1 MSKKK
6 IILPESTIFPERTK
20 VNHNDELLLVNKR
33 LAQQIE
39 ERKKR
44 ASELVIANAELAYQ
58 NDEKEKRAAELVIAN
73 TELAYQ
79 NQEKEDRAAELVIAN
94 TELAYQNNEKQKR
107 ADELSIA
114 NSELLFQN
122 KEKEKRAAELVVA
135 NTELAYQNQEK
146 EDRAAELVIA
156 NTELAYQNKE
166 KEKRA
171 AELLIANT
179 ELTFQ
184 NNEKEKR
191 AAELVVANTEL
202 AYQNNEKQK
211 RADELSIANSEL
223 LFQNKEKEKR
233 AAELVIANTE
243 LAYQNHEKEDR
254 AAELVIA
261 NTELAYQN
269 NEKQK
274 RADELSVANSELLFQ
289 NKEKEKRAAEL
300 ILANNEL
307 EAFTY
312 ISSHHLQEPLRKI
325 QVFSNRI
332 STDENQN
339 LTEKGKYYF
348 ERIEVAASHMQA
360 LINDLLTYSRTS
372 VTEKKF
378 EKTSINDVVNKVL
391 EDLKEEILLKK
402 AIIEVSGNGN
412 AFIIPS
418 QFHQLICNLISNSL
432 KFSIIEK
439 APHITIKILY
449 TKPKTK
455 KNKSL
460 ADYCHIIISDNG
472 IGFDPQFESRVFEM
486 FQQLNSK
493 TDYKGTGIGL
503 AIAKK
508 IVENHNG
515 IITAT
520 GKLNHGAKFDI
531 YIPVVL

>member
-1 MSKKK
+1 MSEKK
-6 IILPESTIFPERTK
+6 IIPADENTFPDKNKT
-20 VNHNDELLLVNKR
+20 NHNDELLLVNKR

-44 ASELVIANAELAYQ
+44 AAELIIANKELAFQ
-58 NDEKEKRAAELVIAN
+58 NKEKEKRAAELVIAN

-79 NQEKEDRAAELVIAN
+79 NQEKEDRAAELIIAN
-94 TELAYQNNEKQKR
+94 KELT
-107 ADELSIA
+107 
-114 NSELLFQN
+114 F
-122 KEKEKRAAELVVA
+122 
-135 NTELAYQNQEK
+135 QNQEK
-146 EDRAAELVIA
+146 GKRAAELVIA

-171 AELLIANT
+171 AELLIANA
-179 ELTFQ
+179 ELAYQ
-184 NNEKEKR
+184 NQEKEDR
-191 AAELVVANTEL
+191 AAELVIANTEL
-202 AYQNNEKQK
+202 AYQNKEKQK

-243 LAYQNHEKEDR
+243 LAYQNQEKEDR

-261 NTELAYQN
+261 NKELTFQNKEKEKRAAELVIANKELAYQN
-269 NEKQK
+269 KEKEK
-274 RADELSVANSELLFQ
+274 RAAELLTANTELTFQ
-289 NKEKEKRAAEL
+289 NNEKEKRAAEL

-325 QVFSNRI
+325 QVFADRI
-332 STDENQN
+332 STDEHQN
-339 LTEKGKYYF
+339 LTDKGKYYF
-348 ERIEVAASHMQA
+348 ERIEVAAFHMQA

-378 EKTSINDVVNKVL
+378 ENVNLNTTIDKVL
-391 EDLKEEILLKK
+391 EDLKKEIITKK
-402 AIIEVSGNGN
+402 AVVEISGNCR
-412 AFIIPS
+412 AFIIQS
-418 QFHQLICNLISNSL
+418 QFYQLIYNLVSNSL
-432 KFSIIEK
+432 KFSTKEK
-439 APHITIKILY
+439 VPHITIESVY
-449 TKPKTK
+449 TKPTTK
-455 KNKSL
+455 KNKSS

-486 FQQLNSK
+486 FQQLNNK

-503 AIAKK
+503 AISKK

-515 IITAT
+515 VITAT
-520 GKLNHGAKFDI
+520 GKLHHGAKFDI
-531 YIPVVL
+531 YIPVV

>member
-1 MSKKK
+1 MTKKK
-6 IILPESTIFPERTK
+6 IILPETTTFTERNKT
-20 VNHNDELLLVNKR
+20 NHNDELLLVNKR

-44 ASELVIANAELAYQ
+44 AAELIIANKELAFQ
-58 NDEKEKRAAELVIAN
+58 NQEKENRAAELVIAN
-73 TELAYQ
+73 TELAFQ

-94 TELAYQNNEKQKR
+94 KELAYQNNEKQKR

-122 KEKEKRAAELVVA
+122 KEKENRAAELVIA
-135 NTELAYQNQEK
+135 NTELAFQNQEK

-156 NTELAYQNKE
+156 NTELAYQNNE

-171 AELLIANT
+171 AELLIANE

-184 NNEKEKR
+184 NN
-191 AAELVVANTEL
+191 
-202 AYQNNEKQK
+202 
-211 RADELSIANSEL
+211 
-223 LFQNKEKEKR
+223 
-233 AAELVIANTE
+233 
-243 LAYQNHEKEDR
+243 
-254 AAELVIA
+254 
-261 NTELAYQN
+261 
-269 NEKQK
+269 
-274 RADELSVANSELLFQ
+274 
-289 NKEKEKRAAEL
+289 EKEKRAAEL

-332 STDENQN
+332 TTDELQN

-348 ERIEVAASHMQA
+348 ERIEVAAFHMQA

-378 EKTSINDVVNKVL
+378 EKVDLNDVINKVL
-391 EDLKEEILLKK
+391 EDLEKEIIAKEAVIEI
-402 AIIEVSGNGN
+402 SGNCT
-412 AFIIPS
+412 AYIIPS

-432 KFSIIEK
+432 KFSTTDK
-439 APHITIKILY
+439 PPHITIESLY
-449 TKPKTK
+449 TKPKK
-455 KNKSL
+455 KNRS
-460 ADYCHIIISDNG
+460 AVDYCHIIIKDNG
-472 IGFDPQFESRVFEM
+472 IGFDPQFENRVFEM

-503 AIAKK
+503 AISKK

-520 GKLNHGAKFDI
+520 GKLYHGAKFDI
-531 YIPVVL
+531 YIPVMQ

>member
-1 MSKKK
+1 MTKKK
-6 IILPESTIFPERTK
+6 INLPENTIFPERNKTS
-20 VNHNDELLLVNKR
+20 HNDELLLVNKR

-44 ASELVIANAELAYQ
+44 AAELIIANKELAYQ
-58 NDEKEKRAAELVIAN
+58 NEEKEKRAAELVIAN

-79 NQEKEDRAAELVIAN
+79 NQEKENRAAELVIAN
-94 TELAYQNNEKQKR
+94 KELAYQNNEKQKR

-114 NSELLFQN
+114 NSELIFQN
-122 KEKEKRAAELVVA
+122 KEKEKRAAELVIA
-135 NTELAYQNQEK
+135 NAELAYQNQ
-146 EDRAAELVIA
+146 
-156 NTELAYQNKE
+156 E

-171 AELLIANT
+171 AELLIANE
-179 ELTFQ
+179 ELT
-184 NNEKEKR
+184 
-191 AAELVVANTEL
+191 
-202 AYQNNEKQK
+202 
-211 RADELSIANSEL
+211 
-223 LFQNKEKEKR
+223 FQNKEKEKR

-243 LAYQNHEKEDR
+243 LAFQNKEKEKR

-261 NTELAYQN
+261 NKELTFQNNEKEKRAAELVIANAELAYQN
-269 NEKQK
+269 EEKEK
-274 RADELSVANSELLFQ
+274 RAAELLIANEELTFQ
-289 NKEKEKRAAEL
+289 NNEKEKRAAEL

-325 QVFSNRI
+325 QVFSDRI
-332 STDENQN
+332 TTDENQN

-348 ERIEVAASHMQA
+348 ERIEVAAFHMQA

-378 EKTSINDVVNKVL
+378 ENVNLNDVINRVL
-391 EDLKEEILLKK
+391 EDLEKEITSKK
-402 AIIEVSGNGN
+402 AIIEITGNCTAN
-412 AFIIPS
+412 IIPS
-418 QFHQLICNLISNSL
+418 QFHQLICNLINNSL
-432 KFSIIEK
+432 KFSANDK
-439 APHITIKILY
+439 PLHITIESVY

-455 KNKSL
+455 KNKL
-460 ADYCHIIISDNG
+460 AVNYCHIIIKDNG

-486 FQQLNSK
+486 FQQLNNK

-531 YIPVVL
+531 YIPVA

>member
-6 IILPESTIFPERTK
+6 IIPPETTTFPERTK

-58 NDEKEKRAAELVIAN
+58 NEEKEKRAAELVIANTELAYQNKEKQKRADELIIANSELLFQNKEKENRAAELVIANTELAYQNQEKEDRAAELVIANTELTFQNNEKEKRAAELVIAN

-94 TELAYQNNEKQKR
+94 TELAYQNQEKEDR
-107 ADELSIA
+107 AAELSIA

-122 KEKEKRAAELVVA
+122 KEKENRAAELVIA
-135 NTELAYQNQEK
+135 NTELTFQNNEK
-146 EDRAAELVIA
+146 EKRAAELVIA

-171 AELLIANT
+171 AELVIANT

-191 AAELVVANTEL
+191 A
-202 AYQNNEKQK
+202 
-211 RADELSIANSEL
+211 S
-223 LFQNKEKEKR
+223 
-233 AAELVIANTE
+233 
-243 LAYQNHEKEDR
+243 
-254 AAELVIA
+254 
-261 NTELAYQN
+261 
-269 NEKQK
+269 
-274 RADELSVANSELLFQ
+274 
-289 NKEKEKRAAEL
+289 EL

-325 QVFSNRI
+325 QVFSDRI
-332 STDENQN
+332 STEEYQN
-339 LTEKGKYYF
+339 LTEKGKYYL
-348 ERIEVAASHMQA
+348 ERIEVSASHMQA

-378 EKTSINDVVNKVL
+378 ENTSLNDVINKVL
-391 EDLKEEILLKK
+391 EDLKEEIKLKK
-402 AIIEVSGNGN
+402 AIIELSGDCK

-418 QFHQLICNLISNSL
+418 QFHQLICNLVSNSL
-432 KFSIIEK
+432 KFSTKEK
-439 APHITIKILY
+439 APHITIETLY

-503 AIAKK
+503 AIVKK

-531 YIPVVL
+531 YIPVVS